1 MASSIM
7 DLSILTFF
15 IMLRV
20 DVFVRKDFTQK
31 NQNLIESLV
40 RAWVKN
46 YQDK

>member
-20 DVFVRKDFTQK
+20 DVFAKKDFTQK
-31 NQNLIESLV
+31 NQIFIQSLV
-40 RAWVKN
+40 RAWVQN
-46 YQDK
+46 Y